1 MQLKLTKTGQGL
13 GILLLLIGLCLTMI
27 YAIAKGSVTIPIAHV
42 AGILKTALWGTLPAT
57 IEPTN
62 QFIVMQVRLPRI
74 LLSAMVGGTLSVIGA
89 AFQAIFRNPMA
100 DPYVMGISSGAAFGA
115 TLGIVFGLGA
125 SFIGL
130 SAISVMA
137 FVGALLT
144 VLVVY
149 SLARTGSKVS
159 PMNIL
164 LAGIVV
170 NAILSAMI
178 SLLMILFQNDIDRI
192 VTWTMGSFNAA
203 SWEHIQLLLVPM
215 LLGTLWLMSKSRELN
230 ALLMG
235 EEEATNMGVPVE
247 SIKKSVLL
255 VASLLAAFAVS
266 VSGIIGFVGLIVPH
280 LFRLVFGANH
290 KWLIP
295 ASFFGGAWFLLLCDT
310 IARSLVPNMEA
321 PVGIVTA
328 ALGGPFFLFLL
339 QNHKKKML

>member
-1 MQLKLTKTGQGL
+1 MQLKLSKTGQWLSIALL
-13 GILLLLIGLCLTMI
+13 GAGLLITML
-27 YAIAKGSVTIPIAHV
+27 YAIAKGSVQIPIADV
-42 AGILKTALWGTLPAT
+42 TTILRANLWGQLPEAIDAT
-57 IEPTN
+57 DA
-62 QFIVMQVRLPRI
+62 FIVNQVRLPRI
-74 LLSAMVGGTLSVIGA
+74 LLAAMVGGTLSVIGA

-125 SFIGL
+125 SFLGM
-130 SAISVMA
+130 SAISMMA
-137 FVGALLT
+137 FAGAILT
-144 VLVVY
+144 VTLVY
-149 SLARTGSKVS
+149 QLARTGGKIS
-159 PMNIL
+159 PLNIL

-203 SWEHIQLLLVPM
+203 SWEQIQLLLIPM
-215 LLGTLWLMSKSRELN
+215 LIGTALLMVHARDLN

-235 EEEATNMGVPVE
+235 EEEAMNMGVPVE
-247 SIKKSVLL
+247 RVKKTVLII
-255 VASLLAAFAVS
+255 ASFLAAFAVA

-280 LFRLVFGANH
+280 LFRMIFGSNH
-290 KWLIP
+290 KILIP
-295 ASFFGGAWFLLLCDT
+295 VSFFGGAWFLLACDT

-321 PVGIVTA
+321 PVGVVTA

-339 QNHKKKML
+339 QNHKKKMN

>member
-1 MQLKLTKTGQGL
+1 MQLTRSRTAQQLC
-13 GILLLLIGLCLTMI
+13 IVLLLIALLLTMLF
-27 YAIAKGSVTIPIAHV
+27 AIAQGSVRIPIPHV
-42 AGILKTALWGTLPAT
+42 ATIIQAAIFGDLPGSIEAT
-57 IEPTN
+57 DA
-62 QFIVMQVRLPRI
+62 FIVMQVRLPRI
-74 LLSAMVGGTLSVIGA
+74 LLAAMVGGTLSVIGA

-125 SFIGL
+125 SLLGL
-130 SAISVMA
+130 SAISMMA
-137 FVGALLT
+137 FAGALLT
-144 VLVVY
+144 VLLVY
-149 SLARTGSKVS
+149 ALARTGNKVS

-170 NAILSAMI
+170 NAVLSAMI

-192 VTWTMGSFNAA
+192 VTWTMGSFNASA
-203 SWEHIQLLLVPM
+203 WEHIQLLLLPM
-215 LLGTLWLMSKSRELN
+215 TLGSFWLMSKSRDLN

-235 EEEATNMGVPVE
+235 EEEAMNLGVPVE
-247 SIKKSVLL
+247 RLKKSVLL
-255 VASLLAAFAVS
+255 VSAFLAAFAVA

-280 LFRLVFGANH
+280 LFRLLFGANH
-290 KWLIP
+290 KVLIP
-295 ASFFGGAWFLLLCDT
+295 ASFFGGAWFLLVCDT

-339 QNHKKKML
+339 HTHKKKMM